1 MYWKNYVVLL
11 LDEMKVKESL
21 VYDKNSCQ
29 VVGFVQLDDI
39 NYQMSML
46 ENQSSNNLP
55 PVASHL
61 LTMMVRGLFTNYKV
75 PYAHFPTDSLT
86 GDQLFPIVWEAVERL
101 ERKGFKVIAIKLMGQ
116 AQTGNFSVCTPLTR
130 LNSAIRPPIPTQKYI
145 LLLRCSSPHEDYKKL
160 LVTLQQKRNQKSLG
174 KSLHYCII
182 HNCVVHAD

>member
-1 MYWKNYVVLL
+1 MSEVDDMLRREVENVHWKNYVVLL

-46 ENQSSNNLP
+46 ENQSSNFLP

-61 LTMMVRGLFTNYKV
+61 LTVMVRGLYTNFKF

-86 GDQLFPIVWEAVERL
+86 GDQLFPIV
-101 ERKGFKVIAIKLMGQ
+101 
-116 AQTGNFSVCTPLTR
+116 
-130 LNSAIRPPIPTQKYI
+130 
-145 LLLRCSSPHEDYKKL
+145 
-160 LVTLQQKRNQKSLG
+160 
-174 KSLHYCII
+174 
-182 HNCVVHAD
+182 